1 MIFSNSLRQCSYSWT
16 AILAVVTSA
25 TFSAVSFGDGTDP
38 ADVWKERVDRFAKP
52 FVEKKDGVAGLVVG
66 IVTPD
71 GRRAFYGYGKTKA
84 NGPQPTKDT
93 LFEIGSVTKIF
104 TTLILADMAEKKEV
118 KLDDPVRLYLP
129 ADMAVPRRGMHEIT
143 LLELATHTSG
153 LPSITPDMTVSM
165 IVRAVAA
172 RVNKTPEDYF
182 PDPFVHIG
190 SEQLKRGLAEIKL
203 DPQAKPKWSYSNLGI
218 GLLGYCLARKEG
230 TSYDQ
235 LVRTRITGP
244 LGLHS
249 TMQNP
254 SDDDLKRM
262 ATGHRGKYLP
272 VSRLSFDALAGCGA
286 LCSSADDLLRFLDVE
301 SGWTRTK
308 LSEAMTMTRKERA
321 SETAAAKFGM
331 CWFILLCPALL

>member
-1 MIFSNSLRQCSYSWT
+1 M
-16 AILAVVTSA
+16 
-25 TFSAVSFGDGTDP
+25 
-38 ADVWKERVDRFAKP
+38 ADW
-52 FVEKKDGVAGLVVG
+52 
-66 IVTPD
+66 
-71 GRRAFYGYGKTKA
+71 AFYAYGRQRPV
-84 NGPQPTKDT
+84 GPEPTKDT

-104 TTLILADMAEKKEV
+104 TTLILADMVEKKEV

-129 ADMAVPRRGMHEIT
+129 ADMVVPRRGTHEIT
-143 LLELATHTSG
+143 LFELATHTSG
-153 LPSITPDMTVSM
+153 LPKITPNMAVSTVS
-165 IVRAVAA
+165 RSLAA
-172 RVNKTPEDYF
+172 HFSAERQEDYF

-301 SGWTRTK
+301 SGRTRTK